1 MSNES
6 LKCLI
11 YLFYLG
17 TLLEEWI
24 EVYSEHTIGQ
34 RLRRLGGEKYFK
46 DKIKKLFQVKFLYD
60 TDVVNLEAWKGDVAS
75 LSQRE
80 YTVSSK

>member
-1 MSNES
+1 MKSTLNIQLDKDYEDWEVRNI
-6 LKCLI
+6 LK
-11 YLFYLG
+11 
-17 TLLEEWI
+17 TK
-24 EVYSEHTIGQ
+24 SE
-34 RLRRLGGEKYFK
+34 
-46 DKIKKLFQVKFLYD
+46 KLSQVKFLYD

>member
-1 MSNES
+1 MGHLLTNVEIPNMSNES

-34 RLRRLGGEKYFK
+34 RLRRLGGEKYFR
-46 DKIKKLFQVKFLYD
+46 DKIKKI
-60 TDVVNLEAWKGDVAS
+60 
-75 LSQRE
+75 
-80 YTVSSK
+80 VSGKIPV

>member
-1 MSNES
+1 MKSTLNIQLDKDYEDWEVRNT
-6 LKCLI
+6 LK
-11 YLFYLG
+11 
-17 TLLEEWI
+17 TK
-24 EVYSEHTIGQ
+24 SK
-34 RLRRLGGEKYFK
+34 RLS
-46 DKIKKLFQVKFLYD
+46 QVKFLYD

>member
-1 MSNES
+1 MKSTLNIQLDKDYEDWEVRNS
-6 LKCLI
+6 LK
-11 YLFYLG
+11 
-17 TLLEEWI
+17 TK
-24 EVYSEHTIGQ
+24 SK
-34 RLRRLGGEKYFK
+34 RLS
-46 DKIKKLFQVKFLYD
+46 QVKFLYD

>member
-1 MSNES
+1 MKSTLNIQLNKDYEDWEVRNT
-6 LKCLI
+6 LK
-11 YLFYLG
+11 
-17 TLLEEWI
+17 TK
-24 EVYSEHTIGQ
+24 SK
-34 RLRRLGGEKYFK
+34 RLS
-46 DKIKKLFQVKFLYD
+46 QVKFLYD